1 VTVCEAV
8 GGQIVNVPVFPPVAY
23 GSRVE
28 VVHALEALTE
38 KVCVPMESP
47 ERVTGVLKPESMAFG
62 PRAAMSG
69 LAPGMVG
76 RVEIRAPSI

>member
-1 VTVCEAV
+1 
-8 GGQIVNVPVFPPVAY
+8 
-23 GSRVE
+23 

-69 LAPGMVG
+69 LAPGWSIEWRLGSVDIEF
-76 RVEIRAPSI
+76 RVPGWLSLASTPTIDLGGIPFMKK